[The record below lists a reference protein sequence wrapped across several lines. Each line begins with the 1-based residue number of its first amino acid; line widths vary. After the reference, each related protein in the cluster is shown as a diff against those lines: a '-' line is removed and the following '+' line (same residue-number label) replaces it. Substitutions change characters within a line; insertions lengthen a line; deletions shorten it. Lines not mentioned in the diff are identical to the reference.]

1 MKKWIVPLLSLL
13 LIAVLLSISY
23 PFNIFKPS
31 MTKKGSEEKPG
42 ILLTRDEGKKEQADP
57 HLILVLKR
65 LREKLDEWLKSIN
78 DRIESEN
85 ITRLE
90 VRFLEIL
97 RSILEWV
104 REKVD
109 AKIESS
115 EKEKSQKSERG
126 FFRETRQRVLPFL
139 KVGWQKKRYSFRP
152 MGSNWGGLLSNHEA
166 LLVKRF
172 IKSSMDGFNQ
182 YGEKD

>member
-1 MKKWIVPLLSLL
+1 MKRWIVPLLSLL
-13 LIAVLLSISY
+13 LIAVLLLISS

-31 MTKKGSEEKPG
+31 MTKKESGEKPG
-42 ILLTRDEGKKEQADP
+42 ILLTQDEEKKEQTDP

-115 EKEKSQKSERG
+115 EKEKPK
-126 FFRETRQRVLPFL
+126 ETHQRVFPSL
-139 KVGWQKKRYSFRP
+139 KVG
-152 MGSNWGGLLSNHEA
+152 
-166 LLVKRF
+166 
-172 IKSSMDGFNQ
+172 
-182 YGEKD
+182 

>member
-13 LIAVLLSISY
+13 LITLLVPVSS
-23 PFNIFKPS
+23 PFNIFKAS
-31 MTKKGSEEKPG
+31 MTRQESGERPG
-42 ILLTRDEGKKEQADP
+42 VLFAQDEGKEEQTDP

-85 ITRLE
+85 VSRLE

-97 RSILEWV
+97 RSTLEWV

-109 AKIESS
+109 AKIASS
-115 EKEKSQKSERG
+115 EKEKPK
-126 FFRETRQRVLPFL
+126 ET
-139 KVGWQKKRYSFRP
+139 
-152 MGSNWGGLLSNHEA
+152 
-166 LLVKRF
+166 
-172 IKSSMDGFNQ
+172 
-182 YGEKD
+182 

>member
-1 MKKWIVPLLSLL
+1 MEFPEGHTEEGSEIPMKKWIVPLFSLL
-13 LIAVLLSISY
+13 LIAVLLVISS

-31 MTKKGSEEKPG
+31 MTQKESGAKPR
-42 ILLTRDEGKKEQADP
+42 ILLIQDEEKKEQTDRY
-57 HLILVLKR
+57 LILVLKR

-78 DRIESEN
+78 ERIESEN
-85 ITRLE
+85 ISRLE

-115 EKEKSQKSERG
+115 EKEKPK
-126 FFRETRQRVLPFL
+126 ETHQRMFPSL
-139 KVGWQKKRYSFRP
+139 KVG
-152 MGSNWGGLLSNHEA
+152 
-166 LLVKRF
+166 
-172 IKSSMDGFNQ
+172 
-182 YGEKD
+182 

>member
-1 MKKWIVPLLSLL
+1 MKKWIVPLSSLL
-13 LIAVLLSISY
+13 LIVVPLLISS
-23 PFNIFKPS
+23 PFSIFKPS
-31 MTKKGSEEKPG
+31 MTKKENEEKPR
-42 ILLTRDEGKKEQADP
+42 ILLIQDEEKKEQTDP

-65 LREKLDEWLKSIN
+65 FREKLDEWLKSIN

-104 REKVD
+104 SEKVN

-115 EKEKSQKSERG
+115 EKQKPKETHQRAFP
-126 FFRETRQRVLPFL
+126 FFE
-139 KVGWQKKRYSFRP
+139 VG
-152 MGSNWGGLLSNHEA
+152 
-166 LLVKRF
+166 
-172 IKSSMDGFNQ
+172 
-182 YGEKD
+182 

>member
-1 MKKWIVPLLSLL
+1 MKKWIVPLISLL
-13 LIAVLLSISY
+13 LIAVLLLISS
-23 PFNIFKPS
+23 PFNFFKPPT
-31 MTKKGSEEKPG
+31 TKKESREKPG
-42 ILLTRDEGKKEQADP
+42 ILLIQDEGKKEQTDP
-57 HLILVLKR
+57 HFILILKR
-65 LREKLDEWLKSIN
+65 VREKLDEWLKSIN

-115 EKEKSQKSERG
+115 EKEKPK
-126 FFRETRQRVLPFL
+126 ETHQRVIPFF
-139 KVGWQKKRYSFRP
+139 KIG
-152 MGSNWGGLLSNHEA
+152 
-166 LLVKRF
+166 
-172 IKSSMDGFNQ
+172 
-182 YGEKD
+182 

>member
-1 MKKWIVPLLSLL
+1 MKKWVVPLLSLL
-13 LIAVLLSISY
+13 LIALLLLISS
-23 PFNIFKPS
+23 PFSIFKPS
-31 MTKKGSEEKPG
+31 MTRKESEEKPR
-42 ILLTRDEGKKEQADP
+42 ILRTQDEEKKEQTDP

-65 LREKLDEWLKSIN
+65 LREKLDEWIKSLN

-115 EKEKSQKSERG
+115 EKEKARITWD
-126 FFRETRQRVLPFL
+126 F
-139 KVGWQKKRYSFRP
+139 
-152 MGSNWGGLLSNHEA
+152 NLLQ
-166 LLVKRF
+166 L
-172 IKSSMDGFNQ
+172 
-182 YGEKD
+182 